1 MTMTKNN
8 HIFVSLGV
16 LILALLAGQLF
27 LRFNKTT
34 YEWHEGPKWKRFLSI
49 YDDRIVQ
56 DYPDCDSRLLPTRF
70 GSTQVHAC
78 GDSTK
83 PAVLLLH
90 GAGSNS
96 LIYGDWLIPTL
107 RLTHY
112 AVAVD
117 FICDAGRSVPKE
129 KSVSNCP
136 QSQQELADWISDVV
150 SALNIPNNNVS
161 IIGYSYG
168 SFIAA
173 CTAIHKPNLVHK
185 AVLIAPAAVFAPIQ
199 VSWILRAVVYA
210 MFPSYFYNWFFK
222 YMSADPNFDYS
233 KMSTSHQD
241 LTSAIREVAATT
253 LAVNAEPFSDE
264 KLLAM
269 TTNTKTMLI
278 IGENETVVNS
288 TVAVETAKRVGVS
301 KVELYPRAGHL
312 LLMEYPR
319 EPIKSLIASF
329 LKTPGYSP

>member
-1 MTMTKNN
+1 MTATNN
-8 HIFVSLGV
+8 HIFVSLVV
-16 LILALLAGQLF
+16 LIVALLASHFFFRL
-27 LRFNKTT
+27 NKTT
-34 YEWHEGPKWKRFLSI
+34 HEWHEGPKWQRFLSI
-49 YDDRIVQ
+49 YDDRILQ
-56 DYPDCDSRLLPTRF
+56 EYPDCDSRLLPTRF

-83 PAVLLLH
+83 PAVLMLH

-96 LIYGDWLIPTL
+96 LIYGDWLIPTI

-129 KSVSNCP
+129 KNVSNCP

-150 SALNIPNNNVS
+150 SGLKILSNKVS

-173 CTAIHKPNLVHK
+173 CTAMYKPNLVNK
-185 AVLIAPAAVFAPIQ
+185 AVFIAPAAVFAPIQ
-199 VSWILRAVVYA
+199 VSWIFRAVVYA
-210 MFPSYFYNWFFK
+210 MFPSYLYNWFFK
-222 YMSADPNFDYS
+222 YMSADPDFEYS
-233 KMSTSHQD
+233 KMSPRHQD
-241 LTSAIREVAATT
+241 LTSAIREVAETT
-253 LAVNAEPFSDE
+253 LAVNAESFSDE

-269 TTNTKTMLI
+269 TSNTKTMLI
-278 IGENETVVNS
+278 IGELETVVNS
-288 TVAVETAKRVGVS
+288 TVAVDTARRVGVS
-301 KVELYPRAGHL
+301 KVELYPKAGHL

-319 EPIKSLIASF
+319 EPITSLIASF
-329 LKTPGYSP
+329 LESSENSS